1 MMGKINAFKV
11 LQAASMINQMTNDEL
26 QLLAECTVN
35 ENGEKLANLISV
47 VIRDRDYMNIEVQ
60 ESAC

>member
-35 ENGEKLANLISV
+35 ENGEKLANLISA

>member
-35 ENGEKLANLISV
+35 ENGEKFANLISA

>member
-60 ESAC
+60 EPVC

>member
-1 MMGKINAFKV
+1 MV
-11 LQAASMINQMTNDEL
+11 NQMTNDEL

-35 ENGEKLANLISV
+35 ENGEKLANLISA